1 MTGVRIITEAPN
13 IENTI
18 PVSLYQASS
27 PEKYSLEEDDK
38 FVLYG
43 GGTNFYINILNN
55 DPTHEL
61 TIDPQIAPIQ
71 HASLF
76 VLNTSFIIWLEQL
89 HRGLDIGYPS
99 IILHALQ
106 QLDNQPA
113 LYLQLVSNDLLNSI
127 PNGPSEFTSSVEIV
141 ITAAGDS
148 QENPLFCQQPASSLE
163 KIYHAMSQCSSFH
176 VDSED
181 SDSGPEFAPSVPGH
195 WLENG
200 MEPGQDVDDGHWIQN
215 NGHADDLQMDDGDSE
230 GPESGMNVDVGF
242 AQIVGNIRRR
252 DDEDHEAEL
261 AKARRLQ

>member
-18 PVSLYQASS
+18 PASLYQASS
-27 PEKYSLEEDDK
+27 PEKFSLEEDDK

-43 GGTNFYINILNN
+43 GGTNYHINILNN

-61 TIDPQIAPIQ
+61 RIDPQVAQIQ
-71 HASLF
+71 HSSTASLF

-113 LYLQLVSNDLLNSI
+113 LYLQLVSNDVVASI
-127 PNGPSEFTSSVEIV
+127 PNGPSEFTSSVEVV
-141 ITAAGDS
+141 ITAVGDP
-148 QENPLFCQQPASSLE
+148 QENPLFSHQRASTLE
-163 KIYHAMSQCSSFH
+163 EIYHAMSQCSSFH
-176 VDSED
+176 VDSDD
-181 SDSGPEFAPSVPGH
+181 SDSDLDLGAPSVPGH
-195 WLENG
+195 WLEQGRAN
-200 MEPGQDVDDGHWIQN
+200 DDGHWIQN
-215 NGHADDLQMDDGDSE
+215 SGHADDLQMDDGDSE

-252 DDEDHEAEL
+252 DDEDHEVEL